1 MKSYKSVFS
10 ALLLVFAT
18 IVSAQETYKTDK
30 SLVSNDYDYQS
41 TEAIYEV
48 KQYEDIAKGKKPRSI
63 ILLIG
68 DGMGVTQLHAA
79 MTANGG
85 QLYLDNFKKVGFAKT
100 HSADK
105 YVTDSAAGGTALAAG
120 QKVNNGVVGLD
131 EDGKAIENV
140 REFAEMK
147 GKATGVVSTSA
158 VTHATPASFVAHQ
171 PKRSMYEEI
180 AADFLKTDIDVFIG
194 GGLDHFTK
202 REDKRN
208 LKEELEQKN
217 YQVATTVEELE
228 AANGPKLAAL
238 LAPTH
243 MEKMPTRGDILPL
256 ATKKAIDVLSNNKDG
271 FFLMVEGSQIDW
283 GGHQNNTAYIVRE
296 TLDFDKA
303 VGEALAFA
311 AQDKKTLVIVT
322 SDHETGGMILKDG
335 SYDQQEVNALYATK
349 GHSGVMVPVF
359 AFGPGADNFTGIQDN
374 TDIAKAIFKLLGKK

>member
-1 MKSYKSVFS
+1 MKNYKIVFS

-18 IVSAQETYKTDK
+18 LVSAQENYKTDK
-30 SLVSNDYDYQS
+30 SLVSTEYDYQS
-41 TEAIYEV
+41 SEGVYNV
-48 KQYEDIAKGKKPRSI
+48 PHFEDVSGKKKPKNI

-68 DGMGVTQLHAA
+68 DGMGVAQVHAA

-85 QLYLDNFKKVGFAKT
+85 KLFMNNFKKVGFSKT

-105 YVTDSAAGGTALAAG
+105 YVTDSAAGGTALSAG
-120 QKVNNGVVGLD
+120 KKTNNKAVGID
-131 EDGKAIENV
+131 ENGNLIENV
-140 REFAEMK
+140 REFAEQK

-171 PKRSMYEEI
+171 PQRSMYEAI

-194 GGLDHFTK
+194 GGLDHFIK

-208 LKEELEQKN
+208 LK
-217 YQVATTVEELE
+217 TELE
-228 AANGPKLAAL
+228 AKDYQVVTSVDELKTANSPKLAAL

-243 MEKMPTRGDILPL
+243 MDKMPARGDVLPL
-256 ATKKAIDVLSNNKDG
+256 ATKKAVELLSQNKKG

-283 GGHQNNTAYIVRE
+283 GGHQNNTEYVVRE

-311 AQDKKTLVIVT
+311 AENKNTLVIVT
-322 SDHETGGMILKDG
+322 SDHETGGMVINNG
-335 SYDQQEVNALYATK
+335 SYDDQLVKGHYGTK
-349 GHSGVMVPVF
+349 GHSGIMVPVF
-359 AFGPGADNFTGIQDN
+359 AYGPGADNFTGIQDN
-374 TDIAKAIFKLLGKK
+374 TDIGKMIFKLLGKK